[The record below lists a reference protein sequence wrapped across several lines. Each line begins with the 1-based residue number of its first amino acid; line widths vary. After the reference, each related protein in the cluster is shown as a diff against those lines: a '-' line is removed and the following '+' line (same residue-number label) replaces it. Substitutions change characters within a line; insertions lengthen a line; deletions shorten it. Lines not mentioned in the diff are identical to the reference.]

1 MAREVATPAFL
12 FVLALLVRLLFAS
25 SLSFPGLDD
34 PPSYLTVARNLAEG
48 RGLVIDAIWSYL
60 VPFRTVTHPSNEF
73 WMPLPS
79 LVLFPFFKLF
89 GPNLTVAQGVGA
101 MIGAALAPI
110 TWLTARA
117 AFQGKEVALFSG
129 LLVAVNPLLAYQ
141 AVTAD
146 SSVYFAIFG
155 AAALLLA
162 ASRLPLIAGLSSGVS
177 YLARSEGALLVVLL
191 MLQDRTAKRA
201 GAVLLGAALVAVPW
215 LMRNYSV
222 FGTAVPV
229 PAMSLMVLPDYSAL
243 FLYSGP
249 LPVPDLG
256 YQAALRM
263 QALGHNL
270 MLLLVQALFPIAPL
284 AIVGF
289 IRAHSSP
296 VVVKGTTALAGVF
309 LLTALL
315 FPVPTIHG
323 TFYHSVGAFLPL
335 MTVLAVIGLFRLG
348 QSMGDRLFGDAGFT
362 SIVLTAAALFLTLF
376 QLYMAVGAAS
386 ELHSH
391 WAAQFETATRWLSER
406 PNATIMTN
414 EPHTL
419 HYASGVPTIMLPW
432 GDSPDAARE
441 AAQRFGARH
450 VVGFG
455 RFGSYPNALEG
466 HGGFQKVFEEEGVWA
481 YEVRP

>member
-1 MAREVATPAFL
+1 MAREVGPLFL
-12 FVLALLVRLLFAS
+12 LFLLALGTRLLFGS
-25 SLSFPGLDD
+25 FLPFPGLDD
-34 PPSYLTVARNLAEG
+34 PPFYLTVARNLAEG
-48 RGLVIDAIWSYL
+48 RGLVIDVIWSYL
-60 VPFRTVTHPSNEF
+60 VPFRAVTHPSNEL

-89 GPNLTVAQGVGA
+89 GPGLIVAQTVGA
-101 MIGAALAPI
+101 FVGAALAPL

-117 AFQGKEVALFSG
+117 ISQSPGVALFSG

-141 AVTAD
+141 AVSAD
-146 SSVYFAIFG
+146 SSVYFAVFG
-155 AAALLLA
+155 AAALLLSA
-162 ASRLPLIAGLSSGVS
+162 TRLPFFAGVFSGIA
-177 YLARSEGALLVVLL
+177 YLARSDGALLMILL

-222 FGTAVPV
+222 FGTTVPV
-229 PAMSLMVLPDYSAL
+229 PALSLALLPDYSGL
-243 FLYSGP
+243 FRYTSP
-249 LPVPDLG
+249 LPELDWG

-270 MLLLVQALFPIAPL
+270 GLVLVQALFPIAPL
-284 AIVGF
+284 AIAGF
-289 IRAHSSP
+289 VTARSSP
-296 VVVKGTTALAGVF
+296 VVVKGGIALAGVF
-309 LLTALL
+309 VLTALV

-335 MTVLAVIGLFRLG
+335 LTVLAVIGLFRLG
-348 QSMGDRLFGDAGFT
+348 RSIGQRLFEDASFT
-362 SIVLTAAALFLTLF
+362 SVVFAAAALFLTLI
-376 QLYMAVGAAS
+376 QLAMAIPAAS
-386 ELHSH
+386 ELHGH
-391 WAAQFETATRWLSER
+391 WAGQFETASNWLSER
-406 PNATIMTN
+406 RRGTVMTN

-419 HYASGVPTIMLPW
+419 HYASGAPTIMLPW

-441 AAQRFGARH
+441 AAQRYGARH

-455 RFGSYPNALEG
+455 RFGNYPDALEG
-466 HGGFQKVFEEEGVWA
+466 HGGFQKVFEENGVWA